1 MQDNRIPDLR
11 RLMAALG
18 GVALCLALIAGCGA
32 DTSSDEPL
40 VDSSADVIQPGAV
53 HTGDAPVTDRTRQI
67 VAIAQN
73 LYTFWNSG
81 DTTFLDRAVDGT
93 FVDNTLPSGRPQGI
107 DGPKAAS
114 KAFRTA
120 IPDLTCELA
129 DLYLTGDTFTARLIF
144 RGHFT
149 GVYDGTSGNGQPIEF
164 GALDIQHVGDDRI
177 VEDWHLED
185 NLAFLQQAGLIAG
198 Q

>member
-1 MQDNRIPDLR
+1 MQDKRIPDLR
-11 RLMAALG
+11 GPMAALAV
-18 GVALCLALIAGCGA
+18 VALCLTLITGCGA
-32 DTSSDEPL
+32 GKAVDEPL
-40 VDSSADVIQPGAV
+40 VDLSSDVIEPGAV
-53 HTGDAPVTDRTRQI
+53 HTGDAPVTDRTFQI
-67 VAIAQN
+67 VAVAQN

-114 KAFRTA
+114 EAFRTA
-120 IPDLTCELA
+120 IPDLTCELV

-149 GVYDGTSGNGQPIEF
+149 GNYDGTPGHGQPIEF

-185 NLAFLQQAGLIAG
+185 NLAFLQQADLISN